1 MGHRLLSLKKY
12 TAMKC
17 FLSLAFALLLS
28 FAASA
33 QKEVKAEE
41 VSQHVGDSVTVT
53 GKVAGGRY
61 FSNSEGAPTLLNIGA
76 PYPNQLFTVVI
87 RGTVRKEFGGA
98 PEKDLLDKNVRVSG
112 RVELYREKPQ
122 IIVSSASQLSVAEPA
137 KAGTGQ

>member
-1 MGHRLLSLKKY
+1 MGHRRLSLKKY
-12 TAMKC
+12 PIMKC
-17 FLSLAFALLLS
+17 ILSLAFALLLS
-28 FAASA
+28 FAATA

-53 GKVAGGRY
+53 GKVAGGRH
-61 FSNSEGAPTLLNIGA
+61 FSNSEGGPTLLNIGA

-87 RGTVRKEFGGA
+87 RGTARKELGGV

-122 IIVSSASQLSVAEPA
+122 IVVYSAVQLTVAEGA
-137 KAGTGQ
+137 RTGTGQ